1 MPVSVVRSD
10 VCCKETPTREFLGRQ
25 FGGSEHYRWPS
36 VSDDVETQA
45 RESVRFVFVL
55 RVPCVRVSRVMDRQ
69 RELGD
74 LSE

>member
-10 VCCKETPTREFLGRQ
+10 VCCMETPTREFLGSQ
-25 FGGSEHYRWPS
+25 FGDSERYRWPS

-55 RVPCVRVSRVMDRQ
+55 RVPCVRVSQVTA
-69 RELGD
+69 RESLVT
-74 LSE
+74 